1 MSETTITSVQTSV
14 DPSQGQVKQMIAKAQ
29 NFFNEPSVQRSIPT
43 LMAVIVCF
51 VGLMAYLILQKPAR
65 TTLYSSLPEAEKMRV
80 VEALRNAGVDVIL
93 DPTTG
98 EVLVPASDYHNS
110 RIMLAA
116 QGLPASVP
124 EGYSGLNDMPMGT
137 SRSVESMHIKQ
148 AQELELARSIS
159 EIDTV
164 LAARVHLALPEKS
177 VFVRSNP
184 DPTASVFLQ
193 LANGRS
199 LGRTQVEAIIHLV
212 SSSVPGLNKE
222 NVTVIDQNGALLS
235 RTADDPDSI
244 LSDSQLE
251 YKMRLEGIYRHRV
264 VSILTPIVG
273 AGNVNAQI
281 NIDFDFTRTDRTE
294 EIVDPNGNALRSEQK
309 TLDQTADL
317 TAKGIPGA
325 VTNTPP
331 TKAELEIEEGQGP
344 EGAGGQLQTRSSS
357 EVRNFEVSRTV
368 STTQNP
374 RVQIDRLFASVLVSD
389 KLVVDPETNLEVRQP
404 LSQEEIERIETL
416 VKDSIGFDEERGDSV
431 TVKSAEFVDTLMA
444 AAVPWYEKSW
454 FEEVSRQISTI
465 LILSIVALGV
475 MRPLLSRIL
484 VPVGAVPPGM
494 AASVGDEDLDIDTV
508 EVGEGESLEDI
519 KAKLKPKKAAI
530 SAEMLDT
537 ANTYDDKVAV
547 IRMIVS
553 DEAGRVSN
561 VFKNMMRQDM
571 DNL

>member
-14 DPSQGQVKQMIAKAQ
+14 DPSQGQIKQMISKVQ
-29 NFFNEPSVQRSIPT
+29 NFVNEPSVQRSLPT

-51 VGLMAYLILQKPAR
+51 VGLMAYLLLQKPAR
-65 TTLYSSLPEAEKMRV
+65 TTLYNSLPEAEKMRV
-80 VEALRNAGVDVIL
+80 VDALKNAGVDVML

-98 EVLVPASDYHNS
+98 EVMVPTTDYHNS

-159 EIDTV
+159 EIETV

-212 SSSVPGLNKE
+212 SSSVSGLNKE

-331 TKAELEIEEGQGP
+331 TKAELEMEAGQGG
-344 EGAGGQLQTRSSS
+344 EGAGGQLQTRSTS

-374 RVQIDRLFASVLVSD
+374 RVQIDRMFASVLVSD

-416 VKDSIGFDEERGDSV
+416 VKDSIGFDDERGDSV
-431 TVKSAEFVDTLMA
+431 TVRSAEFVDTLMG

-454 FEEVSRQISTI
+454 FEEVSRQITTI
-465 LILSIVALGV
+465 VILAIVALGV

-494 AASVGDEDLDIDTV
+494 SAAGGDDDIDIDTV

>member
-51 VGLMAYLILQKPAR
+51 VGLMAYLMLQKPSR

-80 VEALRNAGVDVIL
+80 VEALKNAGVDVIL

-454 FEEVSRQISTI
+454 FEEVSRQITTI

>member
-1 MSETTITSVQTSV
+1 MSETTVTSVQTSV

-29 NFFNEPSVQRSIPT
+29 NFFNEPSVQRSLPT

-51 VGLMAYLILQKPAR
+51 VGLMAYLMLQKPAR

-537 ANTYDDKVAV
+537 ANTYDDKVAI

>member
-51 VGLMAYLILQKPAR
+51 VGLMAYLMLQKPAR

-80 VEALRNAGVDVIL
+80 VEALKNAGVDVIL

-98 EVLVPASDYHNS
+98 EVLVPTSDYHNS

-537 ANTYDDKVAV
+537 ANTYDDKVAI

>member
-1 MSETTITSVQTSV
+1 MSETTVTSVQTSV

-51 VGLMAYLILQKPAR
+51 VGLMAYFILQKPTR

>member
-1 MSETTITSVQTSV
+1 MSETTVTSVQTSV

-51 VGLMAYLILQKPAR
+51 VGLMAYLTLQKPAR
-65 TTLYSSLPEAEKMRV
+65 TTLYSSLPESEKMRV

-244 LSDSQLE
+244 LTDSQLE

>member
-80 VEALRNAGVDVIL
+80 VEALKNAGVDVIL

-344 EGAGGQLQTRSSS
+344 EGVGGQLQTRSSS

-454 FEEVSRQISTI
+454 FEEVSRQITTI
-465 LILSIVALGV
+465 VILSIVALGV

>member
-51 VGLMAYLILQKPAR
+51 VGLMAYLILQKPSR

-80 VEALRNAGVDVIL
+80 VEALKNAGVDVIL

-454 FEEVSRQISTI
+454 FEEVSRQITTI

>member
-1 MSETTITSVQTSV
+1 MSETTITSVQTGV
-14 DPSQGQVKQMIAKAQ
+14 DPSQGQVKQMINKIM
-29 NFFNEPSVQRSIPT
+29 NFVNEPSVQRSLPT

-51 VGLMAYLILQKPAR
+51 VGLMAYLLLQKPAR

-80 VEALRNAGVDVIL
+80 VEALKNAGVDVIL

-98 EVLVPASDYHNS
+98 EVLVPTTEYHNS

-148 AQELELARSIS
+148 AQELELARSVS
-159 EIDTV
+159 EIETV

-331 TKAELEIEEGQGP
+331 TKAELEMEAGQG
-344 EGAGGQLQTRSSS
+344 GAGEGGQLQTRSSS

-374 RVQIDRLFASVLVSD
+374 RVQIDRMFASVLVSD

-404 LSQEEIERIETL
+404 LSEEEIERIETL
-416 VKDSIGFDEERGDSV
+416 VKDSIGFDDARGDSV
-431 TVKSAEFVDTLMA
+431 TVRSAEFVDTLMS

-454 FEEVSRQISTI
+454 FKEVSRQITTI

-494 AASVGDEDLDIDTV
+494 AASAGDDDMDIDTV

>member
-51 VGLMAYLILQKPAR
+51 VGLMAYFILQKPTR

-80 VEALRNAGVDVIL
+80 VEALKNAGVDVIL

-98 EVLVPASDYHNS
+98 EVLVPTSDYHNS

-281 NIDFDFTRTDRTE
+281 NIDFDFTRIDRTE

-454 FEEVSRQISTI
+454 FEEVSRQITTI

>member
-1 MSETTITSVQTSV
+1 MSETTVTSVQTSV

-51 VGLMAYLILQKPAR
+51 VGLMAYLTLQKPAR

-537 ANTYDDKVAV
+537 ANTYDDKVAI

>member
-80 VEALRNAGVDVIL
+80 VEALKNAGVDVIL

-344 EGAGGQLQTRSSS
+344 EGVGGQLQTRSSS

-454 FEEVSRQISTI
+454 FEEISRQITTI

-494 AASVGDEDLDIDTV
+494 AAAAGDEDLDIDTV

>member
-51 VGLMAYLILQKPAR
+51 VGLMAYLILQKPSR

-80 VEALRNAGVDVIL
+80 VEALKNAGVDVIL

-454 FEEVSRQISTI
+454 FEEISRQITTV

-494 AASVGDEDLDIDTV
+494 AAAAGDEDLDIDTV

>member
-51 VGLMAYLILQKPAR
+51 VGLMAYLMLQKPAR

>member
-51 VGLMAYLILQKPAR
+51 VGLMAYLMLQKPAR

-537 ANTYDDKVAV
+537 ANTYDDKVAI

>member
-51 VGLMAYLILQKPAR
+51 VGLMAYLILQKPSR

-80 VEALRNAGVDVIL
+80 VEALKNAGVDVIL

-454 FEEVSRQISTI
+454 FEEVTRQITTI

>member
-51 VGLMAYLILQKPAR
+51 VGLMAYLMLQKPAR

-80 VEALRNAGVDVIL
+80 VEALKNAGVDVIL

>member
-51 VGLMAYLILQKPAR
+51 VGLMAYLMLQKPSR

-80 VEALRNAGVDVIL
+80 VEALKNAGVDVIL

-98 EVLVPASDYHNS
+98 EVLVPTSDYHNS

-344 EGAGGQLQTRSSS
+344 EGVGGQLQTRSSS

-454 FEEVSRQISTI
+454 FEEISRQITTI

-494 AASVGDEDLDIDTV
+494 AAAAGDEDLDIDTV

>member
-51 VGLMAYLILQKPAR
+51 VGLMAYLMLQKPSR

-80 VEALRNAGVDVIL
+80 VEALKNAGVDVIL

-98 EVLVPASDYHNS
+98 EVLVPTSDYHNS

-374 RVQIDRLFASVLVSD
+374 RVEIDRLFASVLVSD

-454 FEEVSRQISTI
+454 FEEVSRQITTI

>member
-1 MSETTITSVQTSV
+1 MSETTITSVQTNV

-51 VGLMAYLILQKPAR
+51 VGLMAYLILQKPSR

-80 VEALRNAGVDVIL
+80 VEALKNAGVDVIL

-454 FEEVSRQISTI
+454 FEEVSRQITTI

>member
-1 MSETTITSVQTSV
+1 MSETTITSVQTNV

-51 VGLMAYLILQKPAR
+51 VGLMAYLILQKPSR

-80 VEALRNAGVDVIL
+80 VEALKNAGVDVIL

-454 FEEVSRQISTI
+454 FEEISRQITTV

-494 AASVGDEDLDIDTV
+494 AAAAGDEDLDIDTV

>member
-1 MSETTITSVQTSV
+1 MSETTVTSVQTSV

-51 VGLMAYLILQKPAR
+51 VGLMAYFILQKPAR
-65 TTLYSSLPEAEKMRV
+65 TTLYSSLPESEKMRV

-537 ANTYDDKVAV
+537 ANTYDDKVAI

>member
-51 VGLMAYLILQKPAR
+51 VGLMAYLILQKPSR

-80 VEALRNAGVDVIL
+80 VEALKNAGVDVIL

-98 EVLVPASDYHNS
+98 EVLVPTSDYHNS

>member
-51 VGLMAYLILQKPAR
+51 VGLMAYLMLQKPAR

-454 FEEVSRQISTI
+454 FEEVSRQITTI

>member
-51 VGLMAYLILQKPAR
+51 VGLMAYLILQKPSR

-80 VEALRNAGVDVIL
+80 VEALKNAGVDVIL

-98 EVLVPASDYHNS
+98 EVLVPTSDYHNS

-508 EVGEGESLEDI
+508 EVAEGESLEDI

-537 ANTYDDKVAV
+537 ANTYDDKVAI

>member
-80 VEALRNAGVDVIL
+80 VEALKNAGVDVIL

-454 FEEVSRQISTI
+454 FEEVTRQITTI

>member
-51 VGLMAYLILQKPAR
+51 VGLMAYLILQKPSR

-537 ANTYDDKVAV
+537 ANTYDDKVAI

>member
-51 VGLMAYLILQKPAR
+51 VGLMAYLMLQKPSR

-80 VEALRNAGVDVIL
+80 VEALKNAGVDVIL

-98 EVLVPASDYHNS
+98 EVLVPTSDYHNS

-454 FEEVSRQISTI
+454 FEEISRQITTI

-494 AASVGDEDLDIDTV
+494 AAAAGDEDLDIDTV

>member
-51 VGLMAYLILQKPAR
+51 VGLMAYLILQKPSR

-80 VEALRNAGVDVIL
+80 VEALKNAGVDVIL

-244 LSDSQLE
+244 MSDSQLE

-454 FEEVSRQISTI
+454 FEEVSRQITTI

-508 EVGEGESLEDI
+508 QVGEGESLEDI

>member
-1 MSETTITSVQTSV
+1 MSETTVTSVQTSV

-51 VGLMAYLILQKPAR
+51 VGLMAYFILQKPAR
-65 TTLYSSLPEAEKMRV
+65 TTLYSSLPESEKMRV

>member
-51 VGLMAYLILQKPAR
+51 VGLMAYLILQKPSR

-80 VEALRNAGVDVIL
+80 VEALKNAGVDVIL

-508 EVGEGESLEDI
+508 EVAEGESLEDI

-537 ANTYDDKVAV
+537 ANTYDDKVAI

>member
-51 VGLMAYLILQKPAR
+51 VGLMAYLMLQKPAR

-344 EGAGGQLQTRSSS
+344 EGASGQLQTRSSS

-444 AAVPWYEKSW
+444 SAVPWYEKSW

-537 ANTYDDKVAV
+537 ANTYDDKVAI

>member
-51 VGLMAYLILQKPAR
+51 VGLMAYFILQKPTR

-212 SSSVPGLNKE
+212 SSSVPELNKE

-494 AASVGDEDLDIDTV
+494 AAAVGDEDLDIDTV

>member
-14 DPSQGQVKQMIAKAQ
+14 DPSQGQIKQMISKVQ
-29 NFFNEPSVQRSIPT
+29 NFVNEPSVQRSLPT

-51 VGLMAYLILQKPAR
+51 VGLMAYLLLQKPSR
-65 TTLYSSLPEAEKMRV
+65 TTLYNSLPEAEKMRV
-80 VEALRNAGVDVIL
+80 VDALKNAGVDVML

-98 EVLVPASDYHNS
+98 EVMVPTTDYHNS

-159 EIDTV
+159 EIETV

-212 SSSVPGLNKE
+212 SSSVSGLNKE

-309 TLDQTADL
+309 TLDQTSDL
-317 TAKGIPGA
+317 TAKGIPGV

-331 TKAELEIEEGQGP
+331 TKAELEIEAGQGGG
-344 EGAGGQLQTRSSS
+344 GAGGQLQTRSTS

-374 RVQIDRLFASVLVSD
+374 RVQIDRMFASVLVSD

-416 VKDSIGFDEERGDSV
+416 VKDSIGFDDERGDSV
-431 TVKSAEFVDTLMA
+431 TVRSAEFVDTLMG

-454 FEEVSRQISTI
+454 FEEVSRQITTI
-465 LILSIVALGV
+465 LILAIVALGV

-494 AASVGDEDLDIDTV
+494 SAAGGDDDMDIDTV

>member
-1 MSETTITSVQTSV
+1 MSETTVTSVQTSV

-51 VGLMAYLILQKPAR
+51 VGLMAYLMLQKPAR